1 LKLAYSSGSG
11 VHENEQLQHTY
22 LAVDIA
28 VILDGTGECSHSS
41 RSSMAGETQGE
52 MKPTVVIVEDHLGC
66 MNDLTKLIASD
77 YEVVAVATDG
87 KRGLTAA
94 LRCRPDVVILDIS
107 LPQLDGIS
115 AAREMRRNGLNS
127 KILFLT
133 VHEEP
138 EFKEGAFRAGADG
151 YVFKTHMASDI
162 LLALKEVLAGRT
174 FLSRRK

>member
-1 LKLAYSSGSG
+1 M
-11 VHENEQLQHTY
+11 EHTK

-28 VILDGTGECSHSS
+28 VILDLGRGCSYSA
-41 RSSMAGETQGE
+41 RSPVARDRVE
-52 MKPTVVIVEDHLGC
+52 MKPTVVIVEDHPGC
-66 MNDLTKLIASD
+66 MKDLTELIAND

-87 KRGLTAA
+87 KRGLAAA
-94 LRCRPDVVILDIS
+94 LRCNPDIVILDIS

-115 AAREMRRNGLNS
+115 AAREMRRNGLSS

-133 VHEEP
+133 VHEEL

-162 LLALKEVLAGRT
+162 LLALREVFAGRT
-174 FLSRRK
+174 FLSHRK

>member
-1 LKLAYSSGSG
+1 LEHSK
-11 VHENEQLQHTY
+11 

-28 VILDGTGECSHSS
+28 VILDLGGGCNYSA
-41 RSSMAGETQGE
+41 RSSVARDRAE
-52 MKPTVVIVEDHLGC
+52 MKPTLVIVEDHLGC
-66 MNDLTKLIASD
+66 LNDLTNLIASD

-87 KRGLTAA
+87 KRGLAAA

-115 AAREMRRNGLNS
+115 AAREMRRNGLRS

-162 LLALKEVLAGRT
+162 LLALKEVLAERT

>member
-1 LKLAYSSGSG
+1 MEHTKL
-11 VHENEQLQHTY
+11 E
-22 LAVDIA
+22 VDIA
-28 VILDGTGECSHSS
+28 VILDLGRGCNYSA
-41 RSSMAGETQGE
+41 RSSVARDRDE
-52 MKPTVVIVEDHLGC
+52 MKPTVVVVEDHPGC
-66 MNDLTKLIASD
+66 MEDVTKLIASD

-87 KRGLTAA
+87 RRGLAAA

-115 AAREMRRNGLNS
+115 AAREMRRNGLSS

-133 VHEEP
+133 VHEEL
-138 EFKEGAFRAGADG
+138 EFREGAFRAGADG
-151 YVFKTHMASDI
+151 YVFKTHMHSDI

>member
-1 LKLAYSSGSG
+1 MGCNYS
-11 VHENEQLQHTY
+11 
-22 LAVDIA
+22 A
-28 VILDGTGECSHSS
+28 
-41 RSSMAGETQGE
+41 RSSVARDRGE

-87 KRGLTAA
+87 KRGLAAA
-94 LRCRPDVVILDIS
+94 LRCRPDAVILDIS
-107 LPQLDGIS
+107 LPLLDGIS
-115 AAREMRRNGLNS
+115 AAREMRRNGLTS

-133 VHEEP
+133 VHEEL

-151 YVFKTHMASDI
+151 YVFKTQMASDI
-162 LLALKEVLAGRT
+162 LLALREVLAGRT